1 MYVYVFIIPVIMSS
15 LNLLMYLL
23 YTRMTIEWK
32 STHQYV
38 GTTTHNKRGWYIINE
53 REWKEYKVE
62 LENYDV

>member
-1 MYVYVFIIPVIMSS
+1 MSS

-23 YTRMTIEWK
+23 YTRTTIEWK